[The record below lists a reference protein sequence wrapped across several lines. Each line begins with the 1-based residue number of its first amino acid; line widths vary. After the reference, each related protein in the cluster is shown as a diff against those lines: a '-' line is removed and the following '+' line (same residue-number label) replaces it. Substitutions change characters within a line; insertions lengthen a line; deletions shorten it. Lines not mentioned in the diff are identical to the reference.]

1 MSARCDDA
9 ISAPAE
15 QRWKYC
21 WAILGNFMEMSGRS
35 WRIKIFP
42 VRSLVSMSRDGTEGG
57 NRQKSV
63 GNRRHFEKCRNPWQ
77 MRMRYVIIRC
87 VFNINTKCTDMPVIG
102 LGMHF
107 PQTTPIPF
115 MSEFVFQIWIFK
127 SWALQSS
134 DANTDLA
141 TGIVAARCLGKKDS
155 PRIILSDNIVRFG
168 PLSMLEAQGTPKSH
182 RDHYGECPRPIPN
195 TSDNQQ
201 LADCNTIRYGH
212 RYVFSETF
220 TEAASHCD
228 TKSHGDQIRHCRML
242 LNHSGGT
249 LFHLW
254 MTYYHSSE
262 AGSPASLSIL
272 KVKTFW
278 HSQTAS

>member
-1 MSARCDDA
+1 M
-9 ISAPAE
+9 
-15 QRWKYC
+15 
-21 WAILGNFMEMSGRS
+21 
-35 WRIKIFP
+35 
-42 VRSLVSMSRDGTEGG
+42 T
-57 NRQKSV
+57 
-63 GNRRHFEKCRNPWQ
+63 
-77 MRMRYVIIRC
+77 VIC
-87 VFNINTKCTDMPVIG
+87 
-102 LGMHF
+102 LEMHF

-228 TKSHGDQIRHCRML
+228 AKSHGDKIRHRRTL
-242 LNHSGGT
+242 LNHPGGI
-249 LFHLW
+249 LIQQW
-254 MTYYHSSE
+254 MTYYHSSGM
-262 AGSPASLSIL
+262 GSPVSLSTSKAKI
-272 KVKTFW
+272 FW
-278 HSQTAS
+278 HSLTA